1 MQWKHSRHN
10 RGRLTSGLPVLVAA
24 LLTLA
29 ACVKQPPDAQ
39 PPAEPAPQVEQA
51 PELAPDEVLM
61 TVGFLENVSLRKVR
75 KVRSESLPT
84 GTRKSFPAG
93 TDILRILKYDEEV
106 LTLPKM
112 QASRDFTV
120 RLPGKSPDAAERTLQ
135 GYSNVSYEKLNT
147 SSGTDVL
154 LIDSYIVAV
163 DEDGTLSPTFHRPTD
178 TPGVFRTLSAEISP
192 PAVRFR
198 DVVRTRVVPSSERHY
213 VIRFAGKQGM
223 SILFEVRKLKGG
235 SRPKVM
241 SREKVT
247 VPLGAPLIEIN
258 GHRFKV
264 HTATTEFLDI
274 ERIS

>member
-1 MQWKHSRHN
+1 MT
-10 RGRLTSGLPVLVAA
+10 LTVLTASLLA
-24 LLTLA
+24 LTG
-29 ACVKQPPDAQ
+29 CVRQASDVQPPDE
-39 PPAEPAPQVEQA
+39 PPAQVEQES
-51 PELAPDEVLM
+51 PLAPGEVRM
-61 TVGFLENVSLRKVR
+61 TVGFLENISRRKVR
-75 KVRSESLPT
+75 KVRSESLAT
-84 GTRKSFPAG
+84 DTRKSFPAG

-120 RLPGKSPDAAERTLQ
+120 KLPGGSPDGAERTLQ
-135 GYSNVSYEKLNT
+135 GYSNVSYEKLKT
-147 SSGTDVL
+147 SHGTDVL
-154 LIDSYIVAV
+154 LLDSYIVAV
-163 DEDGTLSPTFHRPTD
+163 DGNGTLSRTFHQPTG
-178 TPGVFRTLSAEISP
+178 TPGVFRNQPAEIHP
-192 PAVRFR
+192 VNVRFQ
-198 DVVRTRVVPSSERHY
+198 DVIRTRVIPSSERHY
-213 VIRFAGKQGM
+213 VIRFEGKQGM